1 MYSIRNILFYMVLGM
16 IVIGIG
22 CCLYRLHLFYNALK
36 YKEGEQV
43 REDFDILLKEVFKKF
58 KMFIFYILIGFSG
71 FVGLFIAL
79 WLFLITGNIHMGVYG
94 FLIVGG
100 GGALTLMYIFFVTNP
115 IDFFFGDIF

>member
-1 MYSIRNILFYMVLGM
+1 MVLGM